1 VSERPF
7 VAPRTGLE
15 QVVAMEWAEIL
26 GMERVSADDDF
37 FALGGHSLLGMRIL
51 ARLSSTLGRPLP
63 LRLLF
68 ETRTVTAL
76 AAALAQEMAPASE
89 SRETEELLAALE
101 QLSDE
106 EALRLLESNDG
117 NILAS

>member
-1 VSERPF
+1 
-7 VAPRTGLE
+7 
-15 QVVAMEWAEIL
+15 M
-26 GMERVSADDDF
+26 
-37 FALGGHSLLGMRIL
+37 
-51 ARLSSTLGRPLP
+51 
-63 LRLLF
+63 
-68 ETRTVTAL
+68 TAL